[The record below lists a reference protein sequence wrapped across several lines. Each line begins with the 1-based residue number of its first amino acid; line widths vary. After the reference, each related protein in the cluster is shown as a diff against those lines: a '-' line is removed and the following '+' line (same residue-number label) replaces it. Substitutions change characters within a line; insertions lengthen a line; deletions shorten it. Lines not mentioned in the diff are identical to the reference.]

1 MKMAGPLTHLPAL
14 LPQELWRHASVGT
27 LRVFKDGEA
36 AVDVAGLSDFEGNS
50 SMFSRARAARGCKA
64 IGEAQHRRAVYK
76 GFCDA
81 KLVMPEQYTRGMT
94 FNNMAMMLPW
104 LTKLTDEDRS
114 LLGEDWWPYGMEA
127 KNLLGPITRWE
138 FPMTLW
144 KFYCNEDAYPSMW
157 QRWFL
162 NQYVGVG

>member
-50 SMFSRARAARGCKA
+50 SMFSRARACAWVQGDRGSV
-64 IGEAQHRRAVYK
+64 GGQQHRRAVYK

-81 KLVMPEQYTRGMT
+81 KLVMAEQYTRGMT

-127 KNLLGPITRWE
+127 NRKAVEAVLRYHHEQGLTKQRLTCEDIFAPYLLPT
-138 FPMTLW
+138 
-144 KFYCNEDAYPSMW
+144 
-157 QRWFL
+157 
-162 NQYVGVG
+162 